1 MWQVER
7 VEAVKLTQFV
17 TRGTPLGPEVPS
29 FALSVAMVVGEQR
42 KLLPPSPELLLGG
55 DSRTELG
62 EALKVIL
69 FNSLRLR
76 RGTLRPKQVKE
87 DTQAVQ

>member
-1 MWQVER
+1 MQ
-7 VEAVKLTQFV
+7 AVKLTQFV
-17 TRGTPLGPEVPS
+17 TGWTLLGPEVPS
-29 FALSVAMVVGEQR
+29 FALSVARVVGEQL
-42 KLLPPSPELLLGG
+42 KLLPPTPELLLGG
-55 DSRTELG
+55 DSCTELG